1 MVSLPI
7 YLYSMEIDGKIVDM
21 GYGYGM
27 DNEES
32 SYMGPE
38 RPDSTRA
45 KKSSK
50 LDGQQPDHQLNF

>member
-1 MVSLPI
+1 MSTVWSYFGL
-7 YLYSMEIDGKIVDM
+7 SDGKIVDM

>member
-1 MVSLPI
+1 MST
-7 YLYSMEIDGKIVDM
+7 VDM